1 MQSRAKRAMTTTQDV
16 TPRHFTVSEYF
27 AWLLET
33 GESAR
38 CELVGG
44 EPVGMAPETLRHV
57 RVKQR
62 FWRALDDAV
71 AAAGLPCEAL
81 MDGVTVQVDDDT
93 AYEPDVT
100 VACGTPGEDTALIV
114 PDPVIV
120 VEVVSKSSYG
130 RDTGA
135 KLEDYFR
142 VPSIQHYLLVKTDRP
157 VVIHHRRLDTGVI
170 ETRFVT
176 EDVLWLDPPGLK
188 LSLDGVHQQ

>member
-1 MQSRAKRAMTTTQDV
+1 MTLV
-16 TPRHFTVSEYF
+16 LS
-27 AWLLET
+27 
-33 GESAR
+33 SAR

-44 EPVGMAPETLRHV
+44 EPVGMAPETLHHV

-62 FWRALDDAV
+62 VWLALHQAV
-71 AAAGLPCEAL
+71 AAADLPCEAL

-100 VACGTPGEDTALIV
+100 VACGARGKDTALIV
-114 PDPVIV
+114 PNPVIV

-142 VPSIQHYLLVKTDRP
+142 VPSIRHYLLVKTDRP
-157 VVIHHRRLDTGVI
+157 VVIHHRRLETGVI

-176 EDVLWLDPPGLK
+176 EDALQLDPPGLTV
-188 LSLDGVHQQ
+188 SLAGVHP